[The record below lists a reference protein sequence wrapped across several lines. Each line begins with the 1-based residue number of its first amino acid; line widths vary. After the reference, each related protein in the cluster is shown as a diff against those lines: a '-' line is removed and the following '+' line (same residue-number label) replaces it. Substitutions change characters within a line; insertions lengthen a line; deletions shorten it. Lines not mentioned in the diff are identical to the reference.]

1 MRPDRHTRMQWM
13 LLAVLLLLCS
23 VAVQVSRPSNR
34 CRCSLT
40 ASQYALYLEEEQ
52 LRAITDPDD
61 P

>member
-1 MRPDRHTRMQWM
+1 MQWM